1 MNNGC
6 ICCTVRGDLIHAFE
20 AIAKRKK
27 KVDHV
32 IIETTGLADPGPVA
46 QTFFA
51 DDAIKAFARLDGIV
65 TLVDAKHV
73 EQHLDDKKADG
84 AVNEAEQQVAFADRL
99 LLNKVDLVSDADL
112 ARAARLRHLNMYA
125 PIARCENAA
134 VAMEAVIGIRAFEL
148 SRMLEQDPAFLGDP
162 HGHGRRPRRRRRR
175 PRPRRGL
182 RRPRLRPRARPRRRF
197 GGEHEHGHAAA
208 CDVDGCDD
216 AAHHHAHGHFH
227 DTSVTSV
234 GIERAVE
241 MDILGL
247 GERVDQHA
255 AAGEGRRHLPDEGRA
270 WRSGD
275 GGRRTPSAVVWLPRF
290 ACAAHATKE
299 CSVLHSIAARAATAA
314 RRPEHRQ
321 ALEAR
326 ASARG
331 REHGA
336 ILDHGVHAVR
346 RHESARGREH
356 LATARV
362 GSCALVGPLL
372 VFGRVGR
379 HPSKRWR
386 LRPRELARTTTSRPE
401 RNDRPGTCG
410 REERP

>member
-1 MNNGC
+1 MADDKVPVTVLTGFLGAGKTTLLNHILTQNHGRKIAVIENEFGEVGVDDALVKGKFNSDEEIFEMNNGC

-46 QTFFA
+46 HTFFV

-112 ARAARLRHLNMYA
+112 ARVAARLRHLNKYA

-162 HGHGRRPRRRRRR
+162 HGHGH
-175 PRPRRGL
+175 GL
-182 RRPRLRPRARPRRRF
+182 
-197 GGEHEHGHAAA
+197 GGGDGGHGHEEGCDDPDCGHEHGDGGGGDHEHGHAAA

-216 AAHHHAHGHFH
+216 ASHHAHGHFH

-241 MDILGL
+241 LDLRLANAWISTLLQEKGADIFRMKGVL
-247 GERVDQHA
+247 A
-255 AAGEGRRHLPDEGRA
+255 MA
-270 WRSGD
+270 GD
-275 GGRRTPSAVVWLPRF
+275 GRKYVY
-290 ACAAHATKE
+290 
-299 CSVLHSIAARAATAA
+299 
-314 RRPEHRQ
+314 Q
-321 ALEAR
+321 
-326 ASARG
+326 
-331 REHGA
+331 
-336 ILDHGVHAVR
+336 GVHMMFKGEFLDDELWAVDAPRVCRLVFIGKHLKREELVEGFEACVAVR
-346 RHESARGREH
+346 RGVE
-356 LATARV
+356 V
-362 GSCALVGPLL
+362 
-372 VFGRVGR
+372 
-379 HPSKRWR
+379 
-386 LRPRELARTTTSRPE
+386 
-401 RNDRPGTCG
+401 
-410 REERP
+410 

>member
-1 MNNGC
+1 MAASSATTAPEPADTRIPVTVLTGFLGSGKTTLLNHILTANHGKRIAVIENEFGEVGVDDALVKGKFNSDEEIFEMNNGC

-46 QTFFA
+46 QTFFV

-112 ARAARLRHLNMYA
+112 ARVAARLRHLNKYA

-162 HGHGRRPRRRRRR
+162 HGHGH
-175 PRPRRGL
+175 GL
-182 RRPRLRPRARPRRRF
+182 GGGGGGHGHDEGCDDPDCGHEHGHGDGG

-216 AAHHHAHGHFH
+216 ASHHHAHGHFH

-241 MDILGL
+241 LDLRLANAWISTLLQEKGADIFRMKGVLAMAGDGRKYVYQGVHMMYK
-247 GERVDQHA
+247 GEFLD
-255 AAGEGRRHLPDEGRA
+255 DEL
-270 WRSGD
+270 WSGD
-275 GGRRTPSAVVWLPRF
+275 APRVCRLVF
-290 ACAAHATKE
+290 IGKHLKREELVEGFEAC
-299 CSVLHSIAARAATAA
+299 V
-314 RRPEHRQ
+314 
-321 ALEAR
+321 
-326 ASARG
+326 
-331 REHGA
+331 
-336 ILDHGVHAVR
+336 AVR
-346 RHESARGREH
+346 RGVE
-356 LATARV
+356 V
-362 GSCALVGPLL
+362 
-372 VFGRVGR
+372 
-379 HPSKRWR
+379 
-386 LRPRELARTTTSRPE
+386 
-401 RNDRPGTCG
+401 
-410 REERP
+410 